1 MSPHFSDKS
10 SSMTEEKAK
19 ILVVDDARPNIEL
32 MQAMLTLAGYEVLVA
47 GDGEQ
52 ALRIISQQP
61 PDLIL
66 LDAMMPK
73 LDGYELCARLKA
85 NDETRL
91 IPVILII
98 SPRGVEGKIK
108 AIEAGSDDLL
118 EKPVSRVE
126 LLARVKSLVQT
137 KRLND
142 ELVSLE
148 NAILALAIAIEAKD
162 PYTEGH
168 VERVSTYTLNL
179 AREIGLSQREQTLLR
194 KGSILH
200 DVGKIGVKES
210 VLLKPGT
217 LSQEEFEHLKIHPVI
232 GERICQPLRSRLIS
246 DLVRHH
252 HERYDGR
259 GYPDGLAGEEIPLAA
274 RMMAIADAY
283 DALTTERPYRHRL
296 SVEES
301 LAVLREEAG
310 KQFDPGLVSI
320 FIELVEAG
328 KLWQPPP

>member
-1 MSPHFSDKS
+1 
-10 SSMTEEKAK
+10 MTEEKAK
-19 ILVVDDARPNIEL
+19 ILVVDDARRNVEL

-47 GDGEQ
+47 CDGEQ
-52 ALRIISQQP
+52 ALQMISQQP

-73 LDGYELCARLKA
+73 LNGYEICARLKA

-98 SPRGVEGKIK
+98 SPRGVEGKIR

-168 VERVSTYTLNL
+168 VERVSAYTLSL
-179 AREIGLSQREQTLLR
+179 ASEIGLYQREQRLLR

-210 VLLKPGT
+210 VLLKRGT

-252 HERYDGR
+252 HERYDGK
-259 GYPDGLAGEEIPLAA
+259 GYPDGLAGEKIPLAA
-274 RMMAIADAY
+274 RIMAIADAY
-283 DALTTERPYRHRL
+283 DALTTERPYRRRL
-296 SVEES
+296 SVEEA
-301 LAVLREEAG
+301 LAVLKEEAG
-310 KQFDPGLVSI
+310 KQFDAGLVSI
-320 FIELVEAG
+320 FIELVEAD
-328 KLWQPPP
+328 KLWYPLP